1 VKNTDT
7 SLVHSIL
14 LEGKIGTGK
23 TAVAAAFAL
32 KSDITYVKILTPG
45 DFLGLSE
52 YAKINTLVTTFRMAY
67 RSK

>member
-1 VKNTDT
+1 
-7 SLVHSIL
+7 

-23 TAVAAAFAL
+23 TAIAAAFAL

>member
-1 VKNTDT
+1 VKNTST

>member
-23 TAVAAAFAL
+23 TAIAAAFAL

>member
-1 VKNTDT
+1 MKNTDT

>member
-1 VKNTDT
+1 MKNTDT

-23 TAVAAAFAL
+23 TAIAAAFAL